1 MSTTWTNIHNKSLCM
16 YMLSYLLGKHLEI
29 KLLGHRIGACLT
41 YEKTVKYLPKA
52 CVHICSNFR
61 VFLYLFFSSLQFFFY
76 THLWYGIRSTF
87 LKGVGKKRMQKRE
100 KWKSKTKKIF
110 SKHIFS
116 KCINYL
122 YYQIT
127 FNFTMGFFLVKFS
140 ENIYI
145 FICFIKNPP
154 LISTVS
160 FQHVCCIKWTLSV
173 FQNWENHP
181 YWAKAVTWKTQL
193 WAELDYYLPSSLWV
207 FPFIYSSWPY
217 Y

>member
-1 MSTTWTNIHNKSLCM
+1 MVYQAL
-16 YMLSYLLGKHLEI
+16 
-29 KLLGHRIGACLT
+29 
-41 YEKTVKYLPKA
+41 
-52 CVHICSNFR
+52 
-61 VFLYLFFSSLQFFFY
+61 
-76 THLWYGIRSTF
+76 
-87 LKGVGKKRMQKRE
+87 LKGWERKECRRE
-100 KWKSKTKKIF
+100 RNGRARQKIF
-110 SKHIFS
+110 PKHILG

-127 FNFTMGFFLVKFS
+127 FNFTMGFFHVKFS

-145 FICFIKNPP
+145 FICFIKKPF

-181 YWAKAVTWKTQL
+181 YWAKTVTRKSQL
-193 WAELDYYLPSSLWV
+193 CAELDYYLPSSLWV

>member
-1 MSTTWTNIHNKSLCM
+1 
-16 YMLSYLLGKHLEI
+16 
-29 KLLGHRIGACLT
+29 
-41 YEKTVKYLPKA
+41 
-52 CVHICSNFR
+52 
-61 VFLYLFFSSLQFFFY
+61 
-76 THLWYGIRSTF
+76 
-87 LKGVGKKRMQKRE
+87 MQKRE

-160 FQHVCCIKWTLSV
+160 FQHVCYTKWTLSV

-181 YWAKAVTWKTQL
+181 YWAKTVTWKTQL

-207 FPFIYSSWPY
+207 FPFIYSSWLIIKCLIHVSPY
-217 Y
+217 ISSNPHYEEAEGLPVGKVVKNPPAMQGTEEMKVQHLDQEDPLE